1 MFDIGL
7 SVIPI
12 THPQSYTLTLYLMT
26 NYLTKTNLDQTHY
39 GYEFSAASNW
49 ISFVGIQP
57 RDSAD
62 DRHTLAV
69 SHDIKSTIQ
78 GTEIESSSIPGS
90 LHTATVNEKSLW
102 NFTHHTTNFWSEEWR
117 SGLTLPSSVR

>member
-26 NYLTKTNLDQTHY
+26 NPLTKTNLDQTYY

-57 RDSAD
+57 
-62 DRHTLAV
+62 
-69 SHDIKSTIQ
+69 II
-78 GTEIESSSIPGS
+78 GT
-90 LHTATVNEKSLW
+90 H
-102 NFTHHTTNFWSEEWR
+102 
-117 SGLTLPSSVR
+117 